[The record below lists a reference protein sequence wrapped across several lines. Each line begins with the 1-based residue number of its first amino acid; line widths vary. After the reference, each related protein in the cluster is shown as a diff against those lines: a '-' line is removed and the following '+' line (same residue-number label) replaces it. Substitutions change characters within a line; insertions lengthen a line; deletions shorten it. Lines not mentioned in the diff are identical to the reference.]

1 MPLVVRA
8 EVIDLRSDL
17 PKPADVFVVDTN
29 VWYWLTYPPA
39 TQSAQP
45 YQSQRY
51 PNYLKRAKG
60 IGAHL
65 RYCGTVYAELAHLIE
80 TAEYRSFCARHGYQ
94 PNAQIKSKDFRHN
107 YLKERSDVQD
117 EVGIAWGQV
126 TSMADVAAIHL
137 DAATIATTATL
148 FEQVNLDGYDL
159 IAVEAMREN
168 GIKHII
174 TDDKDFLTVPG
185 IVVLTANNNA
195 IQAAEAAGQLI
206 TR

>member
-8 EVIDLRSDL
+8 EVIDLRSDV

-51 PNYLKRAKG
+51 PHYLKRAKG
-60 IGAHL
+60 IGARL
-65 RYCGTVYAELAHLIE
+65 LCCGTVYAELAHLIE
-80 TAEYRSFCARHGYQ
+80 TAEYRSFCARQGYQ
-94 PNAQIKSKDFRHN
+94 PNVQIKSKDFRHN
-107 YLKERSDVQD
+107 YPQERSDVQD
-117 EVGIAWGQV
+117 EVSIAWGQV
-126 TSMADVAAIHL
+126 TSLAAVAAVRL
-137 DAATIATTATL
+137 DAATIDATATL
-148 FEQVNLDGYDL
+148 FEQVSLDGYDL
-159 IAVEAMREN
+159 ISVEAMRVN

-185 IVVLTANNNA
+185 IIVLSANNNA
-195 IQAAEAAGQLI
+195 IQAAQAAGRLI